1 MRDVL
6 IELIDERFAV
16 GIFGR
21 VFGKDFANLLQRVAG
36 DAVGGELAQQIA
48 SKFVLTCLRAKL
60 NLFKDQLRTELT
72 KVADVLLPG
81 SILKQSLERSCARI
95 GHQQKSRSENGSE
108 EGDRPTYSLQSSFF
122 RRVTRPTGRF
132 YRPASATTDAEP
144 LRRPKCGR
152 HQPEAQAEGIFTSS
166 SVVR

>member
-1 MRDVL
+1 M
-6 IELIDERFAV
+6 

-72 KVADVLLPG
+72 KVADVLLQVFALG
-81 SILKQSLERSCARI
+81 ECLDNGFELGAGIAVALAIEEEAHDLEAAFEI
-95 GHQQKSRSENGSE
+95 
-108 EGDRPTYSLQSSFF
+108 
-122 RRVTRPTGRF
+122 
-132 YRPASATTDAEP
+132 A
-144 LRRPKCGR
+144 
-152 HQPEAQAEGIFTSS
+152 
-166 SVVR
+166 